1 MSAVPFLPG
10 FMVVVPLL
18 FLHTQGPGM
27 PSREKGQPVVR
38 ASDFSDFTPGGGILG
53 FTRSWQGTGH
63 GSLLRIAGPAAK
75 FDMPAQAPG
84 DDPRTSDAPQAVVK
98 TEVQV
103 TAAEGADT
111 NEGFNQP
118 ITVRQVETT
127 AGTFGDVSRFL
138 QTVAGVVSDN
148 DQRNDVLVRGGNP
161 AENLFV
167 IDNIEIPSINQLALS
182 DTTGGFV
189 SMLDANAIQQITL
202 HTDAYDS
209 RFEQRLSSVVEI
221 STRPA
226 EQTARHAETEMG
238 IAGLGGS
245 MTRPLGETGSLFFSG
260 RQSVMSWFT
269 NDIGMN
275 GVPKYR
281 NAFVRADGR
290 PGERDSWWGISLTGV
305 DSIDIVPSATDD
317 AETIPY
323 DIRYSGW
330 RNTTGIN
337 WQHEFSGKS
346 YGIASV
352 AHAEQVQ
359 SIAETGQLQAGAL
372 VYDEKTGDGIT
383 TAKYDLGYEF
393 GTRITVTAGA
403 RVALDEV
410 NYQVAQPVGL
420 QNPYSENPAPLNM
433 GAFSHRFGSVSS
445 SAYGQAA
452 FALPKGATLV
462 VGERGMLWALGDH
475 ATGTSKAL
483 LSAPL
488 LGHLLH
494 VGYAELAQMP
504 PMLYLL
510 SFSNLKTLE
519 PIRSRQWTAGAL
531 LADGRRTKVTLE
543 AYDKTYADYPVA
555 ANLPQLS
562 LANVA
567 DTFGQA
573 FLMFPMVAKGK
584 GLARGAELTVQ
595 DHLTSRVSV
604 AGTLAYSRSLY
615 TGLDGVWRRGNFDI
629 PLVANTTA
637 LWAMGR
643 GFTVSGRFSTM
654 SGKPYTPDNL
664 ALSEA
669 QDRDVYD
676 LTQVNALRSRAYARL
691 DFRVE
696 QARKL
701 GRGVLTWHAGLQ
713 NALDRKNFYSYA
725 WQPRAG
731 ENGVS
736 EQDQMPLFPDGGM
749 KYAF

>member
-1 MSAVPFLPG
+1 MSAISLSSVLIVFVPALFFHPKGPVLPKP
-10 FMVVVPLL
+10 F
-18 FLHTQGPGM
+18 
-27 PSREKGQPVVR
+27 KGNPVVLGMK
-38 ASDFSDFTPGGGILG
+38 FSDFPLDRQPIAIPGFWSGK
-53 FTRSWQGTGH
+53 GH
-63 GSLLRIAGPAAK
+63 AEFFRTALKMAPAVAAPDAAPDGPKTPAAVH
-75 FDMPAQAPG
+75 P
-84 DDPRTSDAPQAVVK
+84 VVK
-98 TEVQV
+98 TEIQV
-103 TAAEGADT
+103 VAPDGADAS
-111 NEGFNQP
+111 EGFNQP

-161 AENLFV
+161 SENLFV

-226 EQTARHAETEMG
+226 EQAGRHAESEMG

-245 MTRPLGETGSLFFSG
+245 MTRPLGEAGSLFVSG

-269 NDIGMN
+269 DDIGMN

-290 PGERDSWWGISLTGV
+290 MGERNTWWGISLTGI
-305 DSIDIVPSATDD
+305 DSIDIAPSAADP
-317 AETIPY
+317 AETNPY
-323 DIRYSGW
+323 DVKYSGW
-330 RNTTGIN
+330 RNTTGLN
-337 WQHEFSGKS
+337 WQHVFSARS
-346 YGIASV
+346 YGVASV

-359 SIAETGQLQAGAL
+359 SVAETGQLQAGAL
-372 VYDEKTGDGIT
+372 VYNEKTGDGIST
-383 TAKYDLGYEF
+383 LKYDFTQSAGARL
-393 GTRITVTAGA
+393 TLTAGA
-403 RVALDEV
+403 RASLDQV
-410 NYQVAQPVGL
+410 NYRVAQPIGL
-420 QNPYSENPAPLNM
+420 QNPYSESPEPLDA
-433 GAFSHRFGSVSS
+433 GAFSHQFGTFSS
-445 SAYGQAA
+445 SAYAQAA
-452 FALPKGATLV
+452 LALPKGATLIA
-462 VGERGMLWALGDH
+462 GGRGMQWALGGH
-475 ATGTSKAL
+475 AVGTGKAL
-483 LSAPL
+483 FSAPVF
-488 LGHLLH
+488 GHLAH
-494 VGYAELAQMP
+494 VGYAELAQLP
-504 PMLYLL
+504 PTLYLL
-510 SFSNLKTLE
+510 SFANLKALE
-519 PIRSRQWTAGAL
+519 PIRCRQWTAGAL
-531 LADGRRTKVTLE
+531 LADGRRAKVTLE
-543 AYDKTYADYPVA
+543 AYDKTYAAYPVA

-573 FLMFPMVAKGK
+573 FLMFPMVAKGQ
-584 GLARGAELTVQ
+584 GLARGVELSVQ
-595 DHLTSRVSV
+595 EHLTSRISV
-604 AGTLAYSRSLY
+604 AGTMAYSRSLF

-629 PLVANTTA
+629 PLVAN
-637 LWAMGR
+637 AMGTWEMAH

-654 SGKPYTPDNL
+654 SGRPYTPDNL
-664 ALSEA
+664 ALSLK
-669 QDRDVYD
+669 QNRDVYD
-676 LTQVNALRSRAYARL
+676 LNQIDGLRSSAYARL

-713 NALDRKNFYSYA
+713 NALDRNNFYSYL
-725 WQPRAG
+725 WQPRSGGA
-731 ENGVS
+731 GVS